1 MATAGSIRLNSVFD
15 SIDAPIRKHVMCTIG
30 MLKPSSA
37 PVGNSSAVKNALS
50 STLAEMPVP
59 VPLTVRDH
67 LKKSAGV

>member
-1 MATAGSIRLNSVFD
+1 VHDRDAQAEFGS
-15 SIDAPIRKHVMCTIG
+15 
-30 MLKPSSA
+30 
-37 PVGNSSAVKNALS
+37 VGNSSAVKNALS